1 VAGPDDDLEARVSA
15 RDVSAL
21 AAKLDAHTRV
31 LNALRETQLEQGHR
45 IDGLSHRI
53 DGLEHEMRQGFAM
66 MATGMARITALLEDT
81 VGS

>member
-1 VAGPDDDLEARVSA
+1 MAGPDEDLEARVSA

-45 IDGLSHRI
+45 IDGL
-53 DGLEHEMRQGFAM
+53 EHEMRQGFAM